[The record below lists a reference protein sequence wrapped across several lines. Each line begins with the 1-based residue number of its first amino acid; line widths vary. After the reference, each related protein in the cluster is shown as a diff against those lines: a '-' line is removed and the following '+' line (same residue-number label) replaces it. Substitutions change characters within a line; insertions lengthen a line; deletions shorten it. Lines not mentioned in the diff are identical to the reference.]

1 MLGSPPRDAHPM
13 AGAPTGSEPSR
24 RRPPTVLVVLVVRDA
39 ADWLRDCLRALA
51 AQSHRPLAV
60 LAVDNASLDGS
71 RDLLEQALGS
81 QRVLALSEDA
91 GVSGSLRAVLELS
104 ASREADYLLVMHDD
118 TALDPDAVA
127 KLVEAA
133 TLEGVDR
140 VGIVGPKIVD
150 WDNQRILRE
159 VGRSTDR
166 FGHPYTP
173 LQDGELDQ
181 GQFDRVLEVL
191 FVSSAAMLVSREC
204 LERVG
209 PPDERFGSHH
219 DDLDLCWRARLA
231 GFRVLMTPLARARHM
246 GAEARGRRPRV
257 EPERSE
263 RYYGDRAAL
272 ASMLKNYRLPSLV
285 LLLPPYAVLGLARL
299 LWLTLTRHFDDVVEL
314 LAAWGWNVV
323 HLPGTLRR
331 RFRIQR
337 MRVVPDRSIRRFMES
352 SGLRLPQ
359 WFETA
364 SRILAEQRALEERD
378 EGAPVR
384 ERLRHQGVSLIRAH
398 PVVVATFLGALFS
411 LAAFRGLI
419 APDSLSGGA
428 LPSFP
433 AHPDGFFRELLSGV
447 RATGFGGT
455 AAASPALGM
464 LGGLSTLLFSSGAL
478 AQKAI
483 LVLGGALGAIFLYR
497 SLARHIGSPFSAV
510 VGASTYAV
518 SATVLWAYSEGRV
531 GLLLVIALLPVLIDR
546 FEASFA
552 EEAPTAPGR
561 FVVAVGLLIAVG
573 ISFEPGFAVAVAL
586 LLGVQLV
593 AGDRRARGLGL
604 ILAGSAVAA
613 ALVFPIVPGLVQ
625 SGGRALSSRIGI
637 PDMGRLA
644 RFVLAPA
651 HGSDLLPSSPGN
663 GVIAWFLPVAA
674 VLGLAL
680 ARPELRA
687 RANRAALVGVAA
699 VFLSWASAAGWLPV
713 ALSNA
718 PVYTVLA
725 ACSAASLVGL
735 GIASILGVRSE
746 AFGFRQLC
754 AGALT
759 FVVVVGVVLQA
770 TEAMIGGWA
779 IGGPE
784 KIPPSWAVVRSD
796 AEGNY
801 RVLWIGRDVGTRFP
815 SPGGDPQGVLA
826 DAGSSLRY
834 AVTGPDGVTS
844 LDLGRGPAGPG
855 DADLRAVIA
864 DVASGATVH
873 AGALL
878 APLAVRFVVVADG
891 DLPASMRSRLGNQV
905 DLDVQQASGL
915 TIYRNARA
923 LPVAGALPSDAG
935 VERALGTPS
944 LIARIQLPS
953 LRESPFTRVTGGWD
967 GIGAGGTA
975 FLSSEFAP
983 GWRLEGPGATTRP
996 ERAFGWATAF
1006 SAPPGPIHV
1015 RYVDQWIRTVEMAA
1029 LALLW
1034 AAALW
1039 ITRKPSTR

>member
-1 MLGSPPRDAHPM
+1 
-13 AGAPTGSEPSR
+13 
-24 RRPPTVLVVLVVRDA
+24 VLVVLVVRDA
-39 ADWLRDCLRALA
+39 ADWLRECLRALA

-60 LAVDNASLDGS
+60 LAVDNASRDGS

-81 QRVLALSEDA
+81 QRVLTLTEEA
-91 GVSGSLRAVLELS
+91 GVSGSLGAVLELS
-104 ASREADYLLVMHDD
+104 ASREADYLLVLHDD
-118 TALDPDAVA
+118 TALDPDAVE
-127 KLVEAA
+127 KLIEAA
-133 TLEGVDR
+133 HLEGVER

-209 PPDERFGSHH
+209 APDERFGSHH
-219 DDLDLCWRARLA
+219 EDLDLCWRARLA
-231 GFRVLMTPLARARHM
+231 GFRVLMTPLARARHI
-246 GAEARGRRPRV
+246 GADRGRRPGE

-272 ASMLKNYRLPSLV
+272 TSMLKNYRLRSLV
-285 LLLPPYAVLGLARL
+285 LLLPLYAVLGFARL
-299 LWLTLTRHFDDVVEL
+299 LWLTLTRHFEDGVEL

-331 RFRIQR
+331 RFRVQR
-337 MRVVPDRSIRRFMES
+337 TRAVPDRSIRRFMES
-352 SGLRLPQ
+352 SGLRFPR

-364 SRILAEQRALEERD
+364 SRILAEQRELEEQE

-384 ERLRHQGVSLIRAH
+384 QRLRHQGVSLMRVH
-398 PVVVATFLGALFS
+398 PVVVATFVGALFA

-419 APDSLSGGA
+419 SPDQLSGGA

-447 RATGFGGT
+447 RTTGFGGT

-483 LVLGGALGAIFLYR
+483 LVGGGALGAIFLYR
-497 SLARHIGSPFSAV
+497 SLARRTGSPFSAV
-510 VGASTYAV
+510 VGASAYAV

-531 GLLLVIALLPVLIDR
+531 GLLVVVALVPVLIDR

-552 EEAPTAPGR
+552 KDAPTAPRR
-561 FVVAVGLLIAVG
+561 FVVALGLLIAVG

-586 LLGVQLV
+586 LLGVHLV

-625 SGGRALSSRIGI
+625 GGGRALSSRIGI
-637 PDMGRLA
+637 PDMGQLA
-644 RFVLAPA
+644 RLVLAPA
-651 HGSDLLPSSPGN
+651 RGSDLLPSSPGN
-663 GVIAWFLPVAA
+663 GSIAWFLPVAA

-687 RANRAALVGVAA
+687 RANRSALVGVAA

-713 ALSNA
+713 ALSNP

-735 GIASILGVRSE
+735 GIASIMGVRSE

-815 SPGGDPQGVLA
+815 SPGGDPQGVVA

-844 LDLGRGPAGPG
+844 LDLGRSPAGPG
-855 DADLRAVIA
+855 DADLRAVLA
-864 DVASGATVH
+864 DVASGVTVH

-878 APLAVRFVVVADG
+878 GPLAVRFVIVADG
-891 DLPASMRSRLGNQV
+891 DLPASMRTRLGNQV

-923 LPVAGALPSDAG
+923 LPVAGELPGDPGVEPALGSSSLADRILLPS
-935 VERALGTPS
+935 VRAS
-944 LIARIQLPS
+944 S
-953 LRESPFTRVTGGWD
+953 FTRVTGGWD
-967 GIGAGGTA
+967 GTGAGGTA

-983 GWRLEGPGATTRP
+983 GWRLEGPAAATP
-996 ERAFGWATAF
+996 PKRAFGWATAF
-1006 SAPPGPIHV
+1006 SAPAGPVHL
-1015 RYVDQWIRTVEMAA
+1015 RYADRWIRTAEMAA

-1039 ITRKPSTR
+1039 ITRKPSIR

>member
-1 MLGSPPRDAHPM
+1 VLISPPRDAHLM
-13 AGAPTGSEPSR
+13 AGTPTGSGPSR
-24 RRPPTVLVVLVVRDA
+24 RPSTVLVVLVVRDG
-39 ADWLRDCLRALA
+39 ADWLRECLRALA

-60 LAVDNASLDGS
+60 LAVDNASRDGS

-81 QRVLALSEDA
+81 QRVLTLTEDA
-91 GVSGSLRAVLELS
+91 GVSGSIGAVLELS
-104 ASREADYLLVMHDD
+104 ASREADYLLVLHDD
-118 TALDPDAVA
+118 TALDPDAVE
-127 KLVEAA
+127 KLIEAA
-133 TLEGVDR
+133 TLEGVER
-140 VGIVGPKIVD
+140 IGIVGPKIVD

-209 PPDERFGSHH
+209 APDERFGSHH
-219 DDLDLCWRARLA
+219 EDLDLCWRARLA

-246 GAEARGRRPRV
+246 DAEASGRRPG
-257 EPERSE
+257 EEQDRSE

-272 ASMLKNYRLPSLV
+272 ASMLKNYRLGSLV
-285 LLLPPYAVLGLARL
+285 VLLPLYAVLGFARL
-299 LWLTLTRHFDDVVEL
+299 LWLTLTRHFEDGMEL
-314 LAAWGWNVV
+314 VAAWGWNVV

-331 RFRIQR
+331 RFRAQR
-337 MRVVPDRSIRRFMES
+337 TRAVPDRSIRRFMET
-352 SGLRLPQ
+352 SGLRLPR

-364 SRILAEQRALEERD
+364 SRILAEQRELEEQD

-384 ERLRHQGVSLIRAH
+384 QRLRHQGVSLIRAH
-398 PVVVATFLGALFS
+398 PVVVATFVGALFS

-419 APDSLSGGA
+419 SPDPLSGGA

-447 RATGFGGT
+447 RTTGFGGT

-464 LGGLSTLLFSSGAL
+464 LGGLSALLFSSGAI

-483 LVLGGALGAIFLYR
+483 LVGGGALGAIFLYR
-497 SLARHIGSPFSAV
+497 SLARHTGSPFSAV
-510 VGASTYAV
+510 VGASAYAV

-531 GLLLVIALLPVLIDR
+531 GLLVVVALIPVLIDR

-552 EEAPTAPGR
+552 RDAPTVPRR
-561 FVVAVGLLIAVG
+561 FVVALGLLIAVG
-573 ISFEPGFAVAVAL
+573 ISFEPGFAVAAAL
-586 LLGVQLV
+586 LLGVHLV
-593 AGDRRARGLGL
+593 AGDRRARGLVP
-604 ILAGSAVAA
+604 ILTGSAVAA

-625 SGGRALSSRIGI
+625 GEGRALSSRIGI
-637 PDMGRLA
+637 PDMGQLA

-651 HGSDLLPSSPGN
+651 HGSDFLPSSPGN
-663 GVIAWFLPVAA
+663 GVIAWFLPAA
-674 VLGLAL
+674 ALLGLAL

-687 RANRAALVGVAA
+687 RANRAALVSVAA
-699 VFLSWASAAGWLPV
+699 VFLSWASAAGWLPL

-725 ACSAASLVGL
+725 ACSAASLVSI

-746 AFGFRQLC
+746 EFGFRQLC

-796 AEGNY
+796 AEGTY

-815 SPGGDPQGVLA
+815 SPGGDPQGVVA

-844 LDLGRGPAGPG
+844 FDLGRSPAGPG
-855 DADLRAVIA
+855 DADLRAVLA
-864 DVASGATVH
+864 DVASGVTVH

-891 DLPASMRSRLGNQV
+891 DLPASMRTRLGNQV
-905 DLDVQQASGL
+905 DFDVQQASGL

-923 LPVAGALPSDAG
+923 LPVAGELPGDPAL
-935 VERALGTPS
+935 ERALGSSS
-944 LIARIQLPS
+944 LTARILLPS
-953 LRESPFTRVTGGWD
+953 VRASSFTRVAGGWD
-967 GIGAGGTA
+967 GLGTGGTA

-983 GWRLEGPGATTRP
+983 GWRLEGRPTTP
-996 ERAFGWATAF
+996 PTRAFGWATAF
-1006 SAPPGPIHV
+1006 SAPAGPV
-1015 RYVDQWIRTVEMAA
+1015 RLRYADQWIRTAEMAA

>member
-1 MLGSPPRDAHPM
+1 
-13 AGAPTGSEPSR
+13 
-24 RRPPTVLVVLVVRDA
+24 VLVVLVVRDA
-39 ADWLRDCLRALA
+39 ADRLRDCLRALA

-60 LAVDNASLDGS
+60 LAVDNASGDGS
-71 RDLLEQALGS
+71 RDLLEQALGP
-81 QRVLALSEDA
+81 QRVLTLTEDA
-91 GVSGSLRAVLELS
+91 GVSGSLGAVLELS
-104 ASREADYLLVMHDD
+104 ASREADYLLVLHDD

-127 KLVEAA
+127 KLIEAA
-133 TLEGVDR
+133 TLEGVDH

-150 WDNQRILRE
+150 WDNERILRE

-209 PPDERFGSHH
+209 APDERFGSHH
-219 DDLDLCWRARLA
+219 EDLDLCWRARLA

-246 GAEARGRRPRV
+246 GAEARRRHPGD
-257 EPERSE
+257 EPDRSE

-272 ASMLKNYRLPSLV
+272 ASMLKNYRLRSLV
-285 LLLPPYAVLGLARL
+285 LLLPLYAVLGFARL
-299 LWLTLTRHFDDVVEL
+299 LWLTLTRHFEDGVEL

-331 RFRIQR
+331 RFRVQR
-337 MRVVPDRSIRRFMES
+337 TRAVPDRSIRRFMES
-352 SGLRLPQ
+352 SGVRLPR

-364 SRILAEQRALEERD
+364 SRILAEQRELEEQD
-378 EGAPVR
+378 AGAPVR
-384 ERLRHQGVSLIRAH
+384 QRLRHQGVSLMRAH
-398 PVVVATFLGALFS
+398 PVVVATFVGALFA
-411 LAAFRGLI
+411 LGAFRGLI
-419 APDSLSGGA
+419 SPDPLSGGA

-447 RATGFGGT
+447 RTTGFGGT

-483 LVLGGALGAIFLYR
+483 LVGGGALGAIFLYR
-497 SLARHIGSPFSAV
+497 SLARHTGSPFSAV
-510 VGASTYAV
+510 VGASAYAV

-531 GLLLVIALLPVLIDR
+531 GLLVVVALVPVLIDR
-546 FEASFA
+546 FEVSFA
-552 EEAPTAPGR
+552 DDLPTAPRR
-561 FVVAVGLLIAVG
+561 FVVALGLLIAVG
-573 ISFEPGFAVAVAL
+573 VSFEPGFAIAVAL
-586 LLGVQLV
+586 LLGVLLL
-593 AGDRRARGLGL
+593 AGDRRLRGVGL
-604 ILAGSAVAA
+604 LFAGSAVAA
-613 ALVFPIVPGLVQ
+613 ALVFPIMPGLAEG
-625 SGGRALSSRIGI
+625 GGRGLSSRIGF

-663 GVIAWFLPVAA
+663 GAIAWFLPVAA

-725 ACSAASLVGL
+725 ACSAASLVGF
-735 GIASILGVRSE
+735 GIASTLGVRSE

-759 FVVVVGVVLQA
+759 FVVIIGVVLQA
-770 TEAMIGGWA
+770 AQALIGGWA

-784 KIPPSWAVVRSD
+784 KVPPSWAVVRSD

-801 RVLWIGRDVGTRFP
+801 RVLWLGRDGGARFP
-815 SPGGDPQGVLA
+815 SPGGDPRGAVA

-844 LDLGRGPAGPG
+844 LDLGRSAAGPG
-855 DADLRAVIA
+855 DADLRAVLA

-873 AGALL
+873 MGALL

-891 DLPASMRSRLGNQV
+891 DLPASIRSRLGSQL

-923 LPVAGALPSDAG
+923 LPLAGELPGDAG
-935 VERALGTPS
+935 VERALGSPS
-944 LIARIQLPS
+944 LAARVQLPS
-953 LRESPFTRVTGGWD
+953 VRASAFTRVTGGWD
-967 GIGAGGTA
+967 GTGAGGTA

-983 GWRLEGPGATTRP
+983 GWRLEGSGTTAPP

-1006 SAPPGPIHV
+1006 TAPAGPVHL
-1015 RYVDQWIRTVEMAA
+1015 RYVDQWIRTAEMAA

-1034 AAALW
+1034 AVALW
-1039 ITRKPSTR
+1039 ITRKPSAR